1 IRERWR
7 AAAERRRRT
16 HGTAWK
22 LLIGAS
28 LLTAAVFGHLSLGG
42 QEAFAGT
49 VSAARSCGSSGGG
62 AAAARS
68 SSLLA
73 RCALRTSSYRGVSWH
88 EAEDTWQAH
97 IADPV
102 TGAPVSLGLFASEKD
117 AGKAYDRSM
126 IVLQGL
132 SADTNFEKSTYY
144 KGEIEREDQR
154 LKDYYRPRPSS
165 QYHGVYQT
173 RGSDKWKAE
182 IEIYG
187 IKQFIDFFDD
197 EVEAARAADRAVRGT
212 GAERAMQLPM
222 INFRQDSD
230 YFDEATWDEA

>member
-28 LLTAAVFGHLSLGG
+28 LLTAAVTGHLSLGCH
-42 QEAFAGT
+42 EAFAGM
-49 VSAARSCGSSGGG
+49 VSAARSSGGG

-144 KGEIEREDQR
+144 KGEI
-154 LKDYYRPRPSS
+154 
-165 QYHGVYQT
+165 
-173 RGSDKWKAE
+173 
-182 IEIYG
+182 
-187 IKQFIDFFDD
+187 
-197 EVEAARAADRAVRGT
+197 
-212 GAERAMQLPM
+212 
-222 INFRQDSD
+222 
-230 YFDEATWDEA
+230 